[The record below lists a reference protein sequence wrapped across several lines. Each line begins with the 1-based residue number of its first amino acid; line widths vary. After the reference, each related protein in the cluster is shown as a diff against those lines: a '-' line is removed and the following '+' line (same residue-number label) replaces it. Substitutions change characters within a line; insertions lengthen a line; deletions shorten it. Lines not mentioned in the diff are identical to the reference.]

1 MTYPAELFH
10 TANLHFAARAARGRI
25 DAINASPNLQWT
37 VEVACGNADLALNY
51 DHAPT
56 FTQIVQAVRTTGEF
70 GEIYIRSI
78 TVTRK
83 RKRALALINPL
94 VMFRT
99 KRGQVAAPATGEV
112 WLN

>member
-1 MTYPAELFH
+1 MTYPANLFH

-56 FTQIVQAVRTTGEF
+56 FTQIVQAVRTTGEV

-83 RKRALALINPL
+83 RKRALMPL

-99 KRGQVAAPATGEV
+99 KRGDVGQNVNSGDLAR
-112 WLN
+112 N